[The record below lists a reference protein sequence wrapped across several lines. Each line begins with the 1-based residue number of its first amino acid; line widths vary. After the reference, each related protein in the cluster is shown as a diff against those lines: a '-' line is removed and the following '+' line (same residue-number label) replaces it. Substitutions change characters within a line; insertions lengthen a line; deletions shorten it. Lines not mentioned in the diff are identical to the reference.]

1 MTTDNKK
8 ISEAVEGALAQ
19 IKTNAPEEHSK
30 LIADGKLKDAIT
42 TAARE
47 AADEEVKLA
56 HEFASQP
63 EQDIR
68 KRLEKHL
75 PEDRIR
81 LIEKALTIP
90 TFRMEISKMDNG
102 KHLVQLTR
110 EGEEF
115 LPSRELVVSAD
126 IVWATIL
133 QYASVVVE
141 AVMLVMQAVGIG
153 VSVSS
158 STMKATIEDTAEAIK
173 KSSAFQQAIQKF
185 VSSWKAAGG
194 SATNKAKAI
203 FFLLKEIK
211 AAGLLWT
218 IIKSLCKEMSKWDW
232 MKTAAKVSA
241 MIIAAVATEGAAL
254 IAKIALTVLAAVDFA
269 RKIANLVQLEE
280 IKKSLLEERDFA
292 GFGSLPGFMTFSDQK
307 IQISQKYIEKV
318 VLNCLVIHRNR
329 T

>member
-81 LIEKALTIP
+81 LIENALTIP

-115 LPSRELVVSAD
+115 LPSRELVASAD

-203 FFLLKEIK
+203 FFLLKETY

-218 IIKSLCKEMSKWDW
+218 IIKSLCREMKWYDW
-232 MKTAAKVSA
+232 LETAAKVSA
-241 MIIAAVATEGAAL
+241 MIIAAFATEGAAL

-280 IKKSLLEERDFA
+280 IKKSL
-292 GFGSLPGFMTFSDQK
+292 
-307 IQISQKYIEKV
+307 
-318 VLNCLVIHRNR
+318 
-329 T
+329 

>member
-115 LPSRELVVSAD
+115 LPSRELVASAD
-126 IVWATIL
+126 IFWATIL

-141 AVMLVMQAVGIG
+141 AVMLVMQAVRSIC
-153 VSVSS
+153 
-158 STMKATIEDTAEAIK
+158 K
-173 KSSAFQQAIQKF
+173 QQHHE
-185 VSSWKAAGG
+185 S
-194 SATNKAKAI
+194 
-203 FFLLKEIK
+203 
-211 AAGLLWT
+211 
-218 IIKSLCKEMSKWDW
+218 
-232 MKTAAKVSA
+232 
-241 MIIAAVATEGAAL
+241 
-254 IAKIALTVLAAVDFA
+254 
-269 RKIANLVQLEE
+269 
-280 IKKSLLEERDFA
+280 
-292 GFGSLPGFMTFSDQK
+292 
-307 IQISQKYIEKV
+307 
-318 VLNCLVIHRNR
+318 HH
-329 T
+329 